1 MSTIAAGL
9 SALDRLDRLAR
20 LDTAIHR
27 VDPRAKVITTTVFI
41 VCVVSMGKYDLLG
54 LLPFAVF
61 PVVLAAEGDLP
72 LGFLG
77 RLLLMAS
84 PFALV
89 MGAFNP
95 LFDREVVA
103 YLGSVPVTGGWIS
116 YVSIILRFLLTV
128 AAALVLTATTSFA
141 GVCSALEKLKVPEV
155 LVTQLLLLYRYIFVL
170 GDEARRMGQAR
181 RLRSFG
187 RRGMGWR
194 VYGQMLGQLLL
205 RTFAR
210 AQRIYLAMKSRGFDG
225 SVRVARPLH
234 VKPGDLLFTL
244 GWSALFV
251 LLRVVNVPLVL
262 GRLVAGVLGVT
273 AGT

>member
-1 MSTIAAGL
+1 MSSVATGL

-20 LDTAIHR
+20 LDTRVHR
-27 VDPRAKVITTTVFI
+27 VDPRAKVIATAVYI
-41 VCVVSMGKYDLLG
+41 VCVVSYGRYDVLG

-61 PVVLAAEGDLP
+61 PVVLATEGGLP

-77 RLLLMAS
+77 RLLLVVS

-103 YLGSVPVTGGWIS
+103 QVGAWGITGGWIS
-116 YVSIILRFLLTV
+116 YASIVLRFLLT
-128 AAALVLTATTSFA
+128 AATALVLTATTSFT
-141 GVCSALEKLKVPEV
+141 GICLALQKLRVPDV
-155 LVTQLLLLYRYIFVL
+155 LVTQLLLLFRYIFVL
-170 GDEARRMGQAR
+170 GDEATRMSQAR

-205 RTFAR
+205 RTVAR
-210 AQRIYLAMKSRGFDG
+210 AQRIYLAMKCRGFDG
-225 SVRVARPLH
+225 EIRVAQRLRFRTA
-234 VKPGDLLFTL
+234 DLLFTI
-244 GWSALFV
+244 GWSAVFILF
-251 LLRVVNVPLVL
+251 RVVDLPLAVGHLVTGL
-262 GRLVAGVLGVT
+262 GG
-273 AGT
+273 

>member
-1 MSTIAAGL
+1 MSSVAAGL

-20 LDTAIHR
+20 LDTPVHR
-27 VDPRAKVITTTVFI
+27 VDPRAKVVTTLVFV
-41 VCVVSMGKYDLLG
+41 VCVVSSGKYDLLG
-54 LLPFAVF
+54 LLPFALF
-61 PVVLAAEGDLP
+61 PVVLATEGGLP

-77 RLLLMAS
+77 RLLLIAS

-95 LFDREVVA
+95 VFDREVVA
-103 YLGSVPVTGGWIS
+103 YIGSVPVTGGWVS
-116 YVSIILRFLLTV
+116 YASIVARFLLTV
-128 AAALVLTATTSFA
+128 ASALVLTATTGFT
-141 GVCSALEKLKVPEV
+141 GVCLALEKLKVPEA

-170 GDEARRMGQAR
+170 GDEAHRMGQAR

-210 AQRIYLAMKSRGFDG
+210 AQRIYLAMKCRGFDG
-225 SVRVARPLH
+225 EIRVGRPLRF
-234 VKPGDLLFTL
+234 GAADLVFTL
-244 GWSALFV
+244 AWSAAFV
-251 LLRVVNVPLVL
+251 LFRLVNVPLTL
-262 GRLVAGVLGVT
+262 GHLLTGSAG
-273 AGT
+273 